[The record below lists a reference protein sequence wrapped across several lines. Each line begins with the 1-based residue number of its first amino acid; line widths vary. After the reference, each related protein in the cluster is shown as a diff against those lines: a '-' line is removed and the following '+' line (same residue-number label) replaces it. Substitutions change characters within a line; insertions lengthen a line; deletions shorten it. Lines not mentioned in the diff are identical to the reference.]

1 MTQTPNRR
9 LPAEFYQLTDP
20 EAGVQLPPHHRVDLR
35 LLDNRELDK
44 LVSQLG
50 RNKATWRR
58 ALLLHEWLV
67 EAGHIPDDRLCT
79 TVGFVPVARAP
90 IVARKNARHL
100 RLGSRHCADMSS
112 ALFHRDGY
120 LGKLSAE
127 PCFQVPISFHFLGC
141 VNCLLLEHPSPHVL
155 PAEEV
160 ACCGGNSFCC
170 SGITG
175 SPA

>member
-1 MTQTPNRR
+1 MTTTPSVTQSSNRR

-67 EAGHIPDDRLCT
+67 DAGHIPDDRLCT
-79 TVGFVPVARAP
+79 TVSASVRQACGDAFCRTATMTS
-90 IVARKNARHL
+90 
-100 RLGSRHCADMSS
+100 GS
-112 ALFHRDGY
+112 
-120 LGKLSAE
+120 
-127 PCFQVPISFHFLGC
+127 
-141 VNCLLLEHPSPHVL
+141 
-155 PAEEV
+155 V
-160 ACCGGNSFCC
+160 ACWMGCGAC
-170 SGITG
+170 SL
-175 SPA
+175 SC